1 MYYITQQEKLNPT
14 KTIGDNCSRRRRRY
28 FTWTCQSGMFNCS
41 GAGQF
46 DKKWSLQQKVSAIRL
61 SRGLWGGSLN
71 TFLARIAAFPV
82 WIPPLC
88 LNFCTTREIICTAEK
103 QCEKNA
109 LLCRN
114 QPRVI
119 WHRMAVAA
127 SDLHFPLPNWN
138 YDEKAS
144 RSGKSWEKVSR
155 QRSHIVSS
163 SFVENFGNNW
173 KHQEFNIGK
182 KKIKLIKF

>member
-1 MYYITQQEKLNPT
+1 METTVLGEGEDISPEHASLA
-14 KTIGDNCSRRRRRY
+14 CSIVQVPGNLIRNGP
-28 FTWTCQSGMFNCS
+28 SS
-41 GAGQF
+41 
-46 DKKWSLQQKVSAIRL
+46 KKFQPLDL
-61 SRGLWGGSLN
+61 PGGCEEADASLN

-103 QCEKNA
+103 QCEKKA

-144 RSGKSWEKVSR
+144 RSGKS
-155 QRSHIVSS
+155 
-163 SFVENFGNNW
+163 
-173 KHQEFNIGK
+173 
-182 KKIKLIKF
+182 

>member
-1 MYYITQQEKLNPT
+1 MYYNTQQEKLNSS
-14 KTIGDNCSRRRRRY
+14 KTIGDN
-28 FTWTCQSGMFNCS
+28 WSGFSNGKEKIFHLNMFNCS

-103 QCEKNA
+103 QCEKKA

-127 SDLHFPLPNWN
+127 SDLHFLLPNWN

-144 RSGKSWEKVSR
+144 RSGNVKILRRSQPSTESHCQQLFRRELCKQLKTSR
-155 QRSHIVSS
+155 V
-163 SFVENFGNNW
+163 
-173 KHQEFNIGK
+173 
-182 KKIKLIKF
+182 

>member
-1 MYYITQQEKLNPT
+1 METTDLGLQMA
-14 KTIGDNCSRRRRRY
+14 RRRY
-28 FTWTCQSGMFNCS
+28 FTWTCSIVQVPDNLIRNGPSS
-41 GAGQF
+41 
-46 DKKWSLQQKVSAIRL
+46 KKFQPLDL
-61 SRGLWGGSLN
+61 PGGCEEADASLN

-88 LNFCTTREIICTAEK
+88 LNFCSREIICTAEK
-103 QCEKNA
+103 QCEKKA

-144 RSGKSWEKVSR
+144 RSGNVKILRRSQPSTESHCQQLFRRELWKQLKTSR
-155 QRSHIVSS
+155 V
-163 SFVENFGNNW
+163 
-173 KHQEFNIGK
+173 
-182 KKIKLIKF
+182 